1 MKLISKRR
9 LVYLQGMQSYI
20 TKFINNNYQVCR
32 ILYRVINSGV
42 GLPQL
47 FSLPCSPLLWQRP
60 WKPRGQWCSGAVKVP
75 EDLLASLAGLGG
87 LWLLPSEIYQ
97 NKKGG
102 LVQGLLWLFLRRK
115 EHFLELPSRRGVPES
130 GCHCYWG
137 AEWPAAS
144 PHTFP
149 RGKWGLAVV
158 NTPGSLQGSFFPSSK
173 IKGCVCL
180 FALWLGSRPAP
191 GIRWAEHQGGQ
202 KASAWTNFLCCSA
215 AVLEILSWE
224 LKKNYTIFYFPVML
238 F

>member
-87 LWLLPSEIYQ
+87 LWLLPSEILPKQ
-97 NKKGG
+97 ERRSGAGAPVVVFKEKGTFSWASKQKRCSWKW
-102 LVQGLLWLFLRRK
+102 VSLL
-115 EHFLELPSRRGVPES
+115 
-130 GCHCYWG
+130 
-137 AEWPAAS
+137 
-144 PHTFP
+144 
-149 RGKWGLAVV
+149 
-158 NTPGSLQGSFFPSSK
+158 
-173 IKGCVCL
+173 
-180 FALWLGSRPAP
+180 LGSRMTRCITPHFSQRKMGA
-191 GIRWAEHQGGQ
+191 GSCQHTWFSSR
-202 KASAWTNFLCCSA
+202 
-215 AVLEILSWE
+215 
-224 LKKNYTIFYFPVML
+224 IFFS
-238 F
+238 FF